1 MEASTKSTRKR
12 TSREI
17 ENTRTM
23 VKRNYDERGG
33 KYRMALA
40 YYTKLHPEIT
50 AIELISSEEE
60 EKLDKKEAMRLKAVR
75 AKEYHQKKK
84 LEDF

>member
-1 MEASTKSTRKR
+1 MDASTKSTRKR

-17 ENTRTM
+17 ENTRSQ

-40 YYTKLHPEIT
+40 YYIKLHPELT
-50 AIELISSEEE
+50 SHELLSSDEE
-60 EKLDKKEAMRLKAVR
+60 EKLDKKEALRLKAVR

-84 LEDF
+84 LDDF